1 MEVKTYKG
9 IYNEPVKQIAV
20 PAEFQM
26 GHFEVLFIKKMPE
39 LQDKP
44 KAKHKP
50 NPLLK
55 GLGIRYDDL
64 IAPTTNSGDWELD

>member
-1 MEVKTYKG
+1 
-9 IYNEPVKQIAV
+9 
-20 PAEFQM
+20 
-26 GHFEVLFIKKMPE
+26 MPE

-64 IAPTTNSGDWELD
+64 IAPTTNSEDWELD